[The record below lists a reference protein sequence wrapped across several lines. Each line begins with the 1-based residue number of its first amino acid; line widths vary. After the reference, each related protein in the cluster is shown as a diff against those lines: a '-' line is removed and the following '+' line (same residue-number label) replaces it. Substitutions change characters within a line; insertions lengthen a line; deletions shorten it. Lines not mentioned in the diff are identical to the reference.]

1 MTFRIPKLCYHTDV
15 LSQDVIIVLLL
26 SSLLLYQAAL
36 FTSTDLVLPSP
47 GSTSSKHLR
56 DALVRSP
63 CTPWL
68 LLPPRWPGRG
78 ARAAVHDSGQ
88 EADPAE
94 NSPARREA
102 RRGLGFPLLLLLSHT
117 LLSAASTSDGAI
129 TSCAVLGRQS
139 GNVR

>member
-1 MTFRIPKLCYHTDV
+1 MGALV
-15 LSQDVIIVLLL
+15 LS
-26 SSLLLYQAAL
+26 
-36 FTSTDLVLPSP
+36 P
-47 GSTSSKHLR
+47 R
-56 DALVRSP
+56 
-63 CTPWL
+63 TPWL

-78 ARAAVHDSGQ
+78 AHAAVHDSGQ

-102 RRGLGFPLLLLLSHT
+102 RRGIGFPLLVLLSHM
-117 LLSAASTSDGAI
+117 LLSAVSTSDGAI